1 MRFLQI
7 TPQEHYLLVQL
18 NRGKANPL
26 NAEFIAELRQ
36 LVSRVNQDPQIGG
49 VILTGQDHYFSAG
62 LDVVELFDYDPDAIH
77 TFWLALMDLL
87 AEMSGSPKPWVSA
100 ISGHSPAGGC
110 VLALCC
116 DYRVMA
122 EGNYKIGLN
131 EVPVGIVVPKGI
143 YALYAQVLGPRL
155 AYQYLLEGRLMLPE
169 QALIAGL
176 VDDVVPL
183 EQVVAQATIKMQ
195 QYLAFN
201 QIAWQETKRNL
212 RQELV
217 TALQDR
223 DSLVTTLEQWWAP
236 TTRATLQGL
245 VNRLKKN

>member
-7 TPQEHYLLVQL
+7 TPQGNHVLVQL

-36 LVSRVNQDPQIGG
+36 LVTNVNQDPHIEG

-87 AEMSGSPKPWVSA
+87 AEMSGSPKPWISA

-143 YALYAQVLGPRL
+143 YELYAQVLGARL
-155 AYQYLLEGRLMLPE
+155 AYQYLLEGRLMSPE
-169 QALIAGL
+169 QALQVGL

-183 EQVVAQATIKMQ
+183 EEVVAQATVKMQ

-217 TALQDR
+217 AALQDR

-245 VNRLKKN
+245 VSRLKKS